1 MKIGMQN
8 FSIRAIWFLA
18 GVILVSDG
26 VLGLAYAPNVVS
38 PIFDLAETF
47 IGVIIIALAA
57 RGIN

>member
-1 MKIGMQN
+1 MQN